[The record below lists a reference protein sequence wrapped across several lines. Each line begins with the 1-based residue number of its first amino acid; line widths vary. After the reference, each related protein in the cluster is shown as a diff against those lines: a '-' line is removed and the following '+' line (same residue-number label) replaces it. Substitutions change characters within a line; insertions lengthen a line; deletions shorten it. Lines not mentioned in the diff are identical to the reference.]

1 MFDSNRFG
9 ALALWVLAVPALLLA
24 DAKSFEKAKLLYERT
39 DYSAAIQLL
48 QNQAEMSPAEMNLL
62 GRCYFASA
70 DYKKATEAFEKAT
83 KNDPQNA
90 DHWHWLGRT
99 FGRRAEL
106 STFISAPGYASKA
119 RQNFEKAVQLNPKHS
134 EALND
139 LFEYYIQ
146 APGFLGG
153 GFDKAQGLL
162 DKIGAIDA
170 AEKHYA
176 MARLAEE
183 RKDFKSAEAQFRR
196 AMESAPRQI
205 GRIVDLAHFLS
216 TQGRTAESDAIFEQA
231 QKVNPN
237 HPTYLFGRAH
247 TLVEQKRNLSEA
259 KQLLQ
264 KYLKSPVS
272 PEDDH
277 RDEARK
283 LLAKIQS
290 E

>member
-1 MFDSNRFG
+1 MFFLNRIG
-9 ALALWVLAVPALLLA
+9 ARALFLLTVPALLLA
-24 DAKSFEKAKLLYERT
+24 DTKSFEKAMQLYERT
-39 DYSAAIQLL
+39 DYSAAVQIL
-48 QNQAEMSPAEMNLL
+48 QSLPSKSAAELNLL
-62 GRCYFASA
+62 GRSYFASA
-70 DYKKATEAFEKAT
+70 EYKKATDAFEKAT
-83 KNDPQNA
+83 QADPANA

-99 FGRRAEL
+99 LGRRAEL
-106 STFISAPGYASKA
+106 STFLSAPGYASKA
-119 RQNFEKAVQLNPKHS
+119 RQNFEKAVQLNPRHS

-162 DKIGAIDA
+162 DKIGALDA

-176 MARLAEE
+176 MARLAEQ

-196 AMESAPRQI
+196 AMDSAPRQI

-216 TQGRTAESDAIFEQA
+216 KQGRTAESDAIFEQA
-231 QKVNPN
+231 EKVNPN
-237 HPTYLFGRAH
+237 HPTYLLGRAN
-247 TLVEQKRNLSEA
+247 TLVEQKRNLAEA

-264 KYLKSPVS
+264 KYLSTPVS

-283 LLAKIQS
+283 LLSKLQS

>member
-1 MFDSNRFG
+1 MS
-9 ALALWVLAVPALLLA
+9 VLKRGRAFLFLVLIIPAFLRA
-24 DAKSFEKAKLLYERT
+24 DTSVLEKANSLYQRT
-39 DYSAAIQLL
+39 DYIAAIQLL
-48 QNQAEMSPAEMNLL
+48 QRQPVKSAAELNLL
-62 GRCYFASA
+62 GRSYFANA
-70 DYKKATEAFEKAT
+70 EYKKATEVFEKAIQT
-83 KNDPQNA
+83 DPQNA
-90 DHWHWLGRT
+90 DHRHWLGRT
-99 FGRRAEL
+99 FGRRAKL
-106 STFISAPGYASKA
+106 STFINAPGYASKA
-119 RQNFEKAVQLNPKHS
+119 RQNFEKAVQLDPRHS

-153 GFDKAQGLL
+153 GFDKAQALL
-162 DKIGAIDA
+162 DKIGALDP

-183 RKDFKSAEAQFRR
+183 RKDFKSAEAQLRR

-216 TQGRTAESDAIFEQA
+216 KQGRTAESDAIFEQA
-231 QKVNPN
+231 QKVSPN
-237 HPTYLFGRAH
+237 HPAYLFGRAN
-247 TLVEQKRNLSEA
+247 TLVEQKRNLPEA

-264 KYLKSPVS
+264 KYLNAKVS

-277 RDEARK
+277 REEARK
-283 LLAKIQS
+283 LLAKIPG